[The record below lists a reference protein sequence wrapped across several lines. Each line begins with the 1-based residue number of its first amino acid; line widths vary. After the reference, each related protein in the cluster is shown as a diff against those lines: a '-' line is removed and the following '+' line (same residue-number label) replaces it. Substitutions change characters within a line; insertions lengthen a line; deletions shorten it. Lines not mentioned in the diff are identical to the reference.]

1 MKPRG
6 FTLIEVV
13 IALAIVGALL
23 GVMFGGLRLGVAAW
37 RQGDARAEA
46 LQHTRSLSQL
56 LTRALAGVHPYRL
69 AAGGTDA
76 TRVVFQGEADRIAF
90 VTATPPVPFARPIA
104 FAAVAFSRDETGLVV
119 LQKPLP
125 DREPFERLA
134 PAVADPTVTGLRLR
148 YLRPG
153 AGWEARWD
161 GTQEQTLPA
170 AVELRLATTATD
182 HREEPAPVIIAI
194 RVLTP

>member
-1 MKPRG
+1 MKRRG

-13 IALAIVGALL
+13 LALAIVGALL

-46 LQHTRSLSQL
+46 LQHARSLSQL
-56 LTRALAGVHPYRL
+56 LTRALAGAHPYRAGADAD
-69 AAGGTDA
+69 AA
-76 TRVVFQGEADRIAF
+76 RVVFQGEADRIAF
-90 VTATPPVPFARPIA
+90 VTSTPPMPFARPIA
-104 FAAVAFSRDETGLVV
+104 FAAVSFSRDESGLVV

-125 DREPFERLA
+125 DREPLERLSA
-134 PAVADPTVTGLRLR
+134 AVADPTVTALRLR

-153 AGWEARWD
+153 AGWEPRWD
-161 GTQEQTLPA
+161 GAQEQALPA
-170 AVELRLATTATD
+170 AVEVALTTTAVD
-182 HREEPAPVIIAI
+182 RHGELAPVIITL